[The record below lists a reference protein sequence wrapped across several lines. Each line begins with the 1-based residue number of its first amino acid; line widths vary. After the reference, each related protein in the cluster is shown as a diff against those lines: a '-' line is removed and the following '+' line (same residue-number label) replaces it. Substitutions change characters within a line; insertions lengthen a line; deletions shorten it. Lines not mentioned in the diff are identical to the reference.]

1 MHVFVALVLATAAVS
16 PRGTVATGHPL
27 ASEAGAAILRHGGN
41 AVDAAVATA
50 FALSVVEP
58 QSSGI
63 GGGGFALVYLA
74 REKKVQVIDFREVAP
89 AAATPQMYVQDGKA
103 REDLARVGPLSVAV
117 PGAVRGYVELL
128 KRFGKRPLLEV
139 LGPAIDF
146 ATRGFRANRAYVR
159 EAEDRRECLAADP
172 EASRI
177 FLRRGRDGELHAP
190 DPGDLLVQP
199 DLART
204 LKAIALRGADAFY
217 KGDIARRIAATVQ
230 SGGGILTEPD
240 LAGYKVRE
248 REPLEGTYRGHRLV
262 TMPPPSSGGMILI
275 GLLNVLERE
284 DPTAGGYKP
293 EPYLHVMIEA
303 EKRLYAH
310 REGWGDPDFN
320 PGMAPIARQ
329 VISKEFART
338 LRESIGDR
346 ATPAQQVVNAQE
358 GAHTTHVSVV
368 DAQGN
373 AVALTT
379 TVNEP
384 FGSCVVAQGTGV
396 LLNDEMDDF
405 AVAPG
410 VMNAFDVRG
419 GSENGPGPGKV
430 PLSSMAPTFVFTP
443 GGELRLVLGAAGG
456 STIPTTVAQAI
467 VQVLDYRMPIDRAL
481 AAPRIH
487 HNLFPDVIR
496 VEPQGMEAST
506 ARALEARGHRIEY
519 RPRPWAKVSAVEVD
533 PQTGWRIGAVD
544 ASFDGAGA
552 AQ

>member
-1 MHVFVALVLATAAVS
+1 MHILVALILATAAVS
-16 PRGTVATGHPL
+16 PRGVVATGHPL
-27 ASEAGAAILRHGGN
+27 ASEAGAAILRHGGH
-41 AVDAAVATA
+41 AVEAAVATA
-50 FALSVVEP
+50 FALGVVEP

-74 REKKVQVIDFREVAP
+74 REKKVQVLDFREVGP
-89 AAATPQMYVQDGKA
+89 AAATPTMYVQDGKA
-103 REDLARVGPLSVAV
+103 REDLARAGPLSVAV
-117 PGAVRGYVELL
+117 PGAVRGYIELL

-139 LGPAIDF
+139 LGPSIDF
-146 ATRGFRANRAYVR
+146 ATRGSRANRAYV
-159 EAEDRRECLAADP
+159 EAAEYRRDCLAADP
-172 EASRI
+172 EAARI

-190 DPGDLLVQP
+190 EPGDLLVQP

-217 KGDIARRIAATVQ
+217 KGEIARKIAATVQ
-230 SGGGILTEPD
+230 SGGGILTEQD
-240 LAGYKVRE
+240 LAAYKVRE
-248 REPLEGTYRGHRLV
+248 REPIEGTYRGHRV
-262 TMPPPSSGGMILI
+262 VSMPPPSSGGMILI

-293 EPYLHVMIEA
+293 EPYLHVMVEA

-320 PGMAPIARQ
+320 PSMAQIARQ
-329 VISKEFART
+329 SISKEFART
-338 LRESIGDR
+338 LRDSIGDR
-346 ATPAQQVVNAQE
+346 ATPAQQVVAAQE
-358 GAHTTHVSVV
+358 GQHTTHISVV

-396 LLNDEMDDF
+396 VLNDEMDDF

-419 GSENGPGPGKV
+419 G
-430 PLSSMAPTFVFTP
+430 
-443 GGELRLVLGAAGG
+443 ELRLALGAAGG

-467 VQVLDYRMPIDRAL
+467 VQVLDYHMPIDRAL

-496 VEPQGMEAST
+496 VEPQGMEAAT

-519 RPRPWAKVSAVEVD
+519 RPRAWAKVSGVEVD
-533 PQTGWRIGAVD
+533 PQTGWRVGPWTPRSTAR
-544 ASFDGAGA
+544 ARRSS
-552 AQ
+552 